1 VLGAV
6 ALACLAAPVGR
17 AAASCI
23 REGRPAMGTI
33 LQLELCGENPEAL
46 RSLAQTAFA
55 EVDREEAIFS
65 SFRPDS
71 DVERLRRRAGEGAVP
86 IPPDLER
93 MLGEAQRWSAAT
105 RGTFDVTVGPL
116 VALWRTADH
125 VPSPRTIEEARS
137 RTGFDKIS
145 LGADGTA
152 ALARRGMAIDL
163 GGIAKGYALDRV
175 RDRLRD
181 SAAGL
186 DSALLEFGSSS
197 VWAIGAPPDGSSW
210 NLVLRSPD
218 GEPLAL
224 LALRDQ
230 ALSVSASF
238 GSSREIDGR
247 RYGHVIDPRSGRA
260 LERELV
266 GAVIAESATAAE
278 ALSKSV
284 LVLAE
289 EGIASVES
297 MHAAQAILFEPGKPP
312 LRTSGWERA
321 VAPAGAS
328 APRG

>member
-6 ALACLAAPVGR
+6 ALACLAAPVGP

-93 MLGEAQRWSAAT
+93 MLGEAKRWSAAT

-116 VALWRTADH
+116 AALWRTADH
-125 VPSPRTIEEARS
+125 VPSPRTIEEVRS

-152 ALARRGMAIDL
+152 ALARRGMSIDL
-163 GGIAKGYALDRV
+163 GGIAGLRPRPCPGSV
-175 RDRLRD
+175 RD

-197 VWAIGAPPDGSSW
+197 VWAIGAPPDGPSW
-210 NLVLRSPD
+210 NLSRDRRTASRSPPTGPRPGARS
-218 GEPLAL
+218 GELRALAD
-224 LALRDQ
+224 R
-230 ALSVSASF
+230 
-238 GSSREIDGR
+238 RR
-247 RYGHVIDPRSGRA
+247 RYGRHRSAERLSARTRA
-260 LERELV
+260 R
-266 GAVIAESATAAE
+266 GAVIAESDGAE
-278 ALSKSV
+278 ALEV
-284 LVLAE
+284 GAVLA
-289 EGIASVES
+289 GRGSSVES
-297 MHAAQAILFEPGKPP
+297 AHAAAILRAGAAA
-312 LRTSGWERA
+312 RTSG
-321 VAPAGAS
+321 
-328 APRG
+328 